1 MTSSNATKEAFFARV
16 AEGLLI
22 DEAGKPR
29 SVNEVTLVFGQ
40 APLTDVADWM
50 AEYKREQG
58 QQ

>member
-1 MTSSNATKEAFFARV
+1 MTSSNATKEAFFSRV

-29 SVNEVTLVFGQ
+29 SVNEVTLVFSQ
-40 APLTDVADWM
+40 APLADVADWM

>member
-1 MTSSNATKEAFFARV
+1 MISSNATKQAFFASV

-40 APLTDVADWM
+40 APLRDVADWM
-50 AEYKREQG
+50 AEYQSA
-58 QQ
+58 Q